1 MTRRTQSK
9 PAFSVGQTAASRFRH
24 MLTSYNTINSEQEN
38 LIAFVVADVI
48 RSERVRMRQKYTA
61 RIRKTT

>member
-1 MTRRTQSK
+1 
-9 PAFSVGQTAASRFRH
+9 

-48 RSERVRMRQKYTA
+48 RSERVRMRQKYTS
-61 RIRKTT
+61 RTRKTT